1 MDKPVKVA
9 LVVAGCVGVAYF
21 VYTRNFSGNN
31 NSVVVRERQIRDIGN
46 IVYNTDPATGDVTE
60 RTREERTVNRT
71 NAFNRPVSFLVTD
84 LFAYSRFGSGTG
96 AGAVP
101 DDISG
106 ISGTARRVRS

>member
-21 VYTRNFSGNN
+21 IYNRSSSNN
-31 NSVVVRERQIRDIGN
+31 NNAVMVRERQIRDIGN
-46 IVYNTDPATGDVTE
+46 IVYNTDPDTGVATE
-60 RTREERTVNRT
+60 RTREERTFNRT
-71 NAFNRPVSFLVTD
+71 NAFNRPVSFVVTD

-96 AGAVP
+96 AGAVS

-106 ISGTARRVRS
+106 IAGTARGVRS